1 MPKTENKTGRNFS
14 SHDRNNPVDYKKVRR
29 DVFELVEQLICSNTI
44 LTASMQHNEVLQRKA
59 HLTRNRLREEV
70 IELKAF
76 VTELEST
83 IEGMKS
89 FDNYFKNSPEELQ
102 NQLERITMI
111 EEEGDKALGNKD
123 KEAN

>member
-29 DVFELVEQLICSNTI
+29 DVFQLVEQLICSNTI